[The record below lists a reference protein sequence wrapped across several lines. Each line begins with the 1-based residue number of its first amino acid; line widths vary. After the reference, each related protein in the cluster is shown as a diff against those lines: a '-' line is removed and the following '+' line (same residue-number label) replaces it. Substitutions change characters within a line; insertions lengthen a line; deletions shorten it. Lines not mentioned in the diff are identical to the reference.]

1 MRIIG
6 LDVGT
11 KRIGI
16 AKADTSVRIAIPNG
30 YVLVNGQEIPEILRI
45 ARLNDTN
52 FFVVGLPRSND
63 GNETAQSAYARKF
76 ADTLAAS
83 MPGARIYFQDES
95 LTSVVA
101 EERLKKRKKNFEK
114 GEIDAEAASIILQ
127 DFIENY
133 AAKLAQNSA
142 SKIPNRLVS
151 PAASM
156 NSSASPATAISPSVN
171 PAATL
176 GSPEVQSIINEPT
189 KSEPESTES
198 PRPVKSL
205 EKPMKKVKRILLSLF
220 ILLFLAGL
228 FGGGYY
234 WYSLQPVSSA
244 NCRFDSAKTAAE
256 SNEKEANSVCE
267 YQTIEISAG
276 ESVKQIANNLKQA
289 DLIRNPLAFELY
301 ARINNL
307 HAKLKTGK
315 YSFRKTMSARAI
327 AKQLVNGVVSSDV
340 FNLTIL
346 PGTSLLGDKGKSQT
360 GIIHQFRTLGYSEE
374 EINQA
379 LTKHYDNPILKGLYA
394 NETKLSDLKIPEKL
408 ALEGYL
414 YGETYQFYN
423 HEKLE
428 NVITT
433 ILNQF
438 NDVVVSN
445 QLEEKFKARGF
456 TLRQGITLASI
467 IQKEA
472 RTEDMPGVS
481 MVFQNRWRQ
490 GIALGSDV
498 TATYAAD
505 ITGID
510 RTNATN
516 ADILAVNSLYN
527 TRKYPGLPP
536 GPIAVPSKAA
546 LLAVAEPDSSKASML
561 YFLTGDDGL
570 MYYSST
576 DAEHNQKIRDHCQKL
591 CKVQI

>member
-11 KRIGI
+11 KRIGV

-127 DFIENY
+127 DFIEHY

-142 SKIPNRLVS
+142 SKIPNQLVNPVTEMNPSFS
-151 PAASM
+151 PAS
-156 NSSASPATAISPSVN
+156 
-171 PAATL
+171 TL

-189 KSEPESTES
+189 KSEPESSES
-198 PRPVKSL
+198 PRPAKSS
-205 EKPMKKVKRILLSLF
+205 EKPMKKVKRILLSFF

-244 NCRFDSAKTAAE
+244 NCRFDSAKAAAE
-256 SNEKEANSVCE
+256 SNEKESNSVCE

-346 PGTSLLGDKGKSQT
+346 PGTNLLGDKGKSQT

-379 LTKHYDNPILKGLYA
+379 LTKHYDNPVLKGLYA
-394 NETKLSDLKIPEKL
+394 DETKLSNPEIPVKL

-445 QLEEKFKARGF
+445 QLEEKFKARGLS
-456 TLRQGITLASI
+456 LREGIILASI

-481 MVFQNRWRQ
+481 MVFQNRLKQ

-527 TRKYPGLPP
+527 TRKFPGLPP

-546 LLAVAEPDSSKASML
+546 LLAVAEPDNSKASML

>member
-11 KRIGI
+11 KRIGV

-127 DFIENY
+127 DFIEHY

-142 SKIPNRLVS
+142 VKIPNQLAS
-151 PAASM
+151 PAA
-156 NSSASPATAISPSVN
+156 NIDPSAS

-198 PRPVKSL
+198 PRPAKSS
-205 EKPMKKVKRILLSLF
+205 EKPMKKVKRILLSFF

-244 NCRFDSAKTAAE
+244 NCRFDSAKAAAE
-256 SNEKEANSVCE
+256 SNEKESNSVCE

-346 PGTSLLGDKGKSQT
+346 PGTNLLGDKGKSQT

-394 NETKLSDLKIPEKL
+394 DETKLSNPEIPVKL

-445 QLEEKFKARGF
+445 QLEEKFKARGLS
-456 TLRQGITLASI
+456 LREGIILASI

-481 MVFQNRWRQ
+481 MVFQNRLKQ

-527 TRKYPGLPP
+527 TRKFPGLPP

>member
-11 KRIGI
+11 KRIGV

-83 MPGARIYFQDES
+83 MPSARIYFQDES

-101 EERLKKRKKNFEK
+101 EERLKNRKRNFEK

-127 DFIENY
+127 DFIEHY
-133 AAKLAQNSA
+133 AAKLAQNAA
-142 SKIPNRLVS
+142 SKIPNQLVNPVAEMNPSFS
-151 PAASM
+151 PAS
-156 NSSASPATAISPSVN
+156 
-171 PAATL
+171 TL

-189 KSEPESTES
+189 KSESESSES
-198 PRPVKSL
+198 PRPAKSS
-205 EKPMKKVKRILLSLF
+205 EKPMKKVKRILLSFF

-244 NCRFDSAKTAAE
+244 NCRFDSAKAAAE
-256 SNEKEANSVCE
+256 SNEKESNSACE

-346 PGTSLLGDKGKSQT
+346 PGTNLLGDKGKSQT

-379 LTKHYDNPILKGLYA
+379 LTKHYDNPVLKGLYA
-394 NETKLSDLKIPEKL
+394 DETKLSNPEIPVKL

-445 QLEEKFKARGF
+445 QLEEKFKARGLS
-456 TLRQGITLASI
+456 LREGIILASI

-481 MVFQNRWRQ
+481 MVFQNRLKQ

-527 TRKYPGLPP
+527 TRKFPGLPP

>member
-11 KRIGI
+11 KRIGV

-30 YVLVNGQEIPEILRI
+30 FVLVNGQEIPEILRI

-151 PAASM
+151 PAVNI
-156 NSSASPATAISPSVN
+156 NSSASPAT
-171 PAATL
+171 TL
-176 GSPEVQSIINEPT
+176 ASSEVQSIINEPT
-189 KSEPESTES
+189 KSESESTEA
-198 PRPVKSL
+198 PRPDRSL
-205 EKPMKKVKRILLSLF
+205 EKPMKKVKRIIFSLL
-220 ILLFLAGL
+220 ILIFLAGL

-244 NCRFDSAKTAAE
+244 NCRFDSAKAAAE
-256 SNEKEANSVCE
+256 SNEKESNSVCE

-276 ESVKQIANNLKQA
+276 ESVRQIANNLKQA

-327 AKQLVNGVVSSDV
+327 ANQLVNGVVSSDV

-346 PGTSLLGDKGKSQT
+346 PGTNLLGDKGKSQT

-379 LTKHYDNPILKGLYA
+379 LTKHYDNPVLKGLYA
-394 NETKLSDLKIPEKL
+394 DETKLSNPEIPVKL

-445 QLEEKFKARGF
+445 QLEEKFKARGLS
-456 TLRQGITLASI
+456 LREGIILASI

-481 MVFQNRWRQ
+481 MVFQNRLKQ

-510 RTNATN
+510 RANATN

-527 TRKYPGLPP
+527 TRKFPGLPP

>member
-11 KRIGI
+11 KRIGV

-156 NSSASPATAISPSVN
+156 NSSASPATAISPSFS
-171 PAATL
+171 PATTL
-176 GSPEVQSIINEPT
+176 GSSEVQSIINEPT
-189 KSEPESTES
+189 KSESESTES
-198 PRPVKSL
+198 PRPAKSS

-244 NCRFDSAKTAAE
+244 NCRFDSAKAASE
-256 SNEKEANSVCE
+256 SNEKESNSVCE

-276 ESVKQIANNLKQA
+276 ESVKQIANNLKRA

-445 QLEEKFKARGF
+445 QLEEKFKARGLS
-456 TLRQGITLASI
+456 LRRGIILASI

-472 RTEDMPGVS
+472 NTEDMPGVS
-481 MVFQNRWRQ
+481 MVFQNRLKR

-510 RTNATN
+510 RTTATN
-516 ADILAVNSLYN
+516 ADILAVDSFYN

>member
-52 FFVVGLPRSND
+52 LFVVGLPRSND

-127 DFIENY
+127 DFIEHY

-142 SKIPNRLVS
+142 SKIPNQLVN
-151 PAASM
+151 PAANM
-156 NSSASPATAISPSVN
+156 NSSVDPAIAISPSASPAT
-171 PAATL
+171 TL

-189 KSEPESTES
+189 KSESESTES
-198 PRPVKSL
+198 PRPAKSS
-205 EKPMKKVKRILLSLF
+205 EKPMKKVKRIIFSLL
-220 ILLFLAGL
+220 ILIFLAGL

-244 NCRFDSAKTAAE
+244 NCRFDSAKAAAE

-379 LTKHYDNPILKGLYA
+379 LTKHYDNPILKDLYA
-394 NETKLSDLKIPEKL
+394 NETKLSNPEIPEKL

-445 QLEEKFKARGF
+445 QLEEKFKARGLS
-456 TLRQGITLASI
+456 LRRGIILASI

-472 RTEDMPGVS
+472 NTEDMPGVS
-481 MVFQNRWRQ
+481 MVFQNRLKR

-505 ITGID
+505 ITSID
-510 RTNATN
+510 RTTATN
-516 ADILAVNSLYN
+516 ADILAVDSFYN

>member
-133 AAKLAQNSA
+133 AAKLAQNAA
-142 SKIPNRLVS
+142 SKIPNQLAN
-151 PAASM
+151 PITKI
-156 NSSASPATAISPSVN
+156 NPSASPAT
-171 PAATL
+171 TL
-176 GSPEVQSIINEPT
+176 GSPEVQSIINEST
-189 KSEPESTES
+189 KSESESTES
-198 PRPVKSL
+198 PRPDRSL
-205 EKPMKKVKRILLSLF
+205 EKPMKKVKRIIFSLL
-220 ILLFLAGL
+220 ILIFLAGL

-244 NCRFDSAKTAAE
+244 NCRFDSAKAAAE
-256 SNEKEANSVCE
+256 SNEKEANYVCE

-289 DLIRNPLAFELY
+289 GLIRNPLAFELY

-315 YSFRKTMSARAI
+315 YSFRKTMSARDI

-394 NETKLSDLKIPEKL
+394 DETKLSNPDIPVKL

-456 TLRQGITLASI
+456 TLRQGIILASI

-472 RTEDMPGVS
+472 HTEDMSGVS
-481 MVFQNRWRQ
+481 MVFQNRLRR

-527 TRKYPGLPP
+527 TRKSTGLPP

>member
-11 KRIGI
+11 KRIGV

-127 DFIENY
+127 DFIEHY
-133 AAKLAQNSA
+133 AAKLAQNAA
-142 SKIPNRLVS
+142 SKIPNQL
-151 PAASM
+151 
-156 NSSASPATAISPSVN
+156 VN
-171 PAATL
+171 PVTEINPASTL
-176 GSPEVQSIINEPT
+176 GSSEIQSIINEPT

-198 PRPVKSL
+198 PRPDRSL

-234 WYSLQPVSSA
+234 WYSLQSVSSA
-244 NCRFDSAKTAAE
+244 NCRFDSAKAASE
-256 SNEKEANSVCE
+256 SNEKEADSNCE
-267 YQTIEISAG
+267 YQTIEVTAG
-276 ESVKQIANNLKQA
+276 ESVKEIANNLKRA
-289 DLIRNPLAFELY
+289 DLIRNPMAFELY

-307 HAKLKTGK
+307 HAKLKAGK

-346 PGTSLLGDKGKSQT
+346 PGTNLLGDKGKSQT

-379 LTKHYDNPILKGLYA
+379 LTKHYDNPVLKGLYA
-394 NETKLSDLKIPEKL
+394 DENKLSNPDIPAKL

-456 TLRQGITLASI
+456 TLREGITLASI

-472 RTEDMPGVS
+472 NTEDMSGVS
-481 MVFQNRWRQ
+481 MVFQNRLKQ

-527 TRKYPGLPP
+527 TRKFPGLPP

-546 LLAVAEPDSSKASML
+546 LLAVAEPDSSKTSML

>member
-11 KRIGI
+11 KRIGV

-127 DFIENY
+127 DFIEHY
-133 AAKLAQNSA
+133 AAKLAQNAA
-142 SKIPNRLVS
+142 SKIPNQLVNPVAEMNQSFS
-151 PAASM
+151 PAS
-156 NSSASPATAISPSVN
+156 
-171 PAATL
+171 TL

-189 KSEPESTES
+189 KSESESSES
-198 PRPVKSL
+198 PRPAKSS
-205 EKPMKKVKRILLSLF
+205 EKPMKKVKRILFS
-220 ILLFLAGL
+220 ILILIFLAGL

-244 NCRFDSAKTAAE
+244 NCRFDSAKAAAE

-276 ESVKQIANNLKQA
+276 ESVKEIANNLKQA
-289 DLIRNPLAFELY
+289 DLIRNPFAFELY
-301 ARINNL
+301 ARISNL
-307 HAKLKTGK
+307 HAKLKAGK

-346 PGTSLLGDKGKSQT
+346 PGTNLLGDKGKSQT

-379 LTKHYDNPILKGLYA
+379 LTKHYDNPVLKGLYA
-394 NETKLSDLKIPEKL
+394 DENKLSNPDIPAKL

-456 TLRQGITLASI
+456 TLRQGIILASI

-472 RTEDMPGVS
+472 HTEDMPGVS
-481 MVFQNRWRQ
+481 MVFQNRLKR

-527 TRKYPGLPP
+527 TRKFPGLPP

>member
-11 KRIGI
+11 KRIGV

-30 YVLVNGQEIPEILRI
+30 FVLVNGQEIPEILRI

-142 SKIPNRLVS
+142 VKIPNQLVNPVAEMNPSFS
-151 PAASM
+151 PAS
-156 NSSASPATAISPSVN
+156 
-171 PAATL
+171 TL

-189 KSEPESTES
+189 KSESESSES
-198 PRPVKSL
+198 PRPAKSS
-205 EKPMKKVKRILLSLF
+205 EKPMKKVKRILLSFF

-244 NCRFDSAKTAAE
+244 NCRFDSAKAAAE

-289 DLIRNPLAFELY
+289 DLIRNPMAFELY

-346 PGTSLLGDKGKSQT
+346 PGTNLLGDKGKSQT

-394 NETKLSDLKIPEKL
+394 DETKLSNPEIPVKL

-456 TLRQGITLASI
+456 TLREGITLASI

-472 RTEDMPGVS
+472 NTEDMPGVS
-481 MVFQNRWRQ
+481 MVFQNRLKQ

-510 RTNATN
+510 RANATN

-527 TRKYPGLPP
+527 TRKFPGLPP

-570 MYYSST
+570 MYYSDT

>member
-11 KRIGI
+11 KRIGV

-127 DFIENY
+127 DFIEHY
-133 AAKLAQNSA
+133 AAKLAQNAA
-142 SKIPNRLVS
+142 SKIPNQLVNPVAEMNPSFS
-151 PAASM
+151 PAS
-156 NSSASPATAISPSVN
+156 
-171 PAATL
+171 TL

-189 KSEPESTES
+189 KSEAESTES
-198 PRPVKSL
+198 PRPDRSL

-244 NCRFDSAKTAAE
+244 NCRFDSAKAASE
-256 SNEKEANSVCE
+256 SNEKEADSNCE
-267 YQTIEISAG
+267 YQTIEVTAG
-276 ESVKQIANNLKQA
+276 ESVKEIASSLKQA
-289 DLIRNPLAFELY
+289 DLIRNPHAFELY

-307 HAKLKTGK
+307 HAKLKAGK

-346 PGTSLLGDKGKSQT
+346 PGTNLLGDKGKSQT

-379 LTKHYDNPILKGLYA
+379 LTKHYDNPVLKGLYA
-394 NETKLSDLKIPEKL
+394 DETKLSNPEIPVKL

-438 NDVVVSN
+438 NDVVISN

-456 TLRQGITLASI
+456 TLREGITLASI

-481 MVFQNRWRQ
+481 MVFQNRLRQ

-510 RTNATN
+510 RANATN

-527 TRKYPGLPP
+527 TRKFPGLPP

>member
-11 KRIGI
+11 KRIGV

-127 DFIENY
+127 DFIEHY
-133 AAKLAQNSA
+133 AAKLAQNAA
-142 SKIPNRLVS
+142 SKIPNQL
-151 PAASM
+151 
-156 NSSASPATAISPSVN
+156 VN
-171 PAATL
+171 PVTEINPASTL
-176 GSPEVQSIINEPT
+176 GSSEIQSIINEHT
-189 KSEPESTES
+189 KSESESSES
-198 PRPVKSL
+198 PRPDRSL
-205 EKPMKKVKRILLSLF
+205 EKPMKKVKRILLSFF

-244 NCRFDSAKTAAE
+244 NCRFDSAKAAAE
-256 SNEKEANSVCE
+256 SNEKESNSVCE

-346 PGTSLLGDKGKSQT
+346 PGTNLLGDKGKSQT

-379 LTKHYDNPILKGLYA
+379 LTKHYDNPVLKGLYA
-394 NETKLSDLKIPEKL
+394 DETKLSNPEIPVKL

-438 NDVVVSN
+438 NDVVISN
-445 QLEEKFKARGF
+445 QLEEKFKARGLS
-456 TLRQGITLASI
+456 LREGIILASI

-510 RTNATN
+510 RANVTN

-527 TRKYPGLPP
+527 TRKFPGLPP

>member
-11 KRIGI
+11 KRIGV

-127 DFIENY
+127 DFIEHY
-133 AAKLAQNSA
+133 AAKLAQNAA
-142 SKIPNRLVS
+142 SKIPNQLVNPVAEMNPSFS
-151 PAASM
+151 PAS
-156 NSSASPATAISPSVN
+156 
-171 PAATL
+171 TL

-189 KSEPESTES
+189 KSESESTES
-198 PRPVKSL
+198 PRPDRSL

-244 NCRFDSAKTAAE
+244 NCRFDSAKAASE
-256 SNEKEANSVCE
+256 SNEKEADSNCE

-289 DLIRNPLAFELY
+289 DLIRNPFAFELY

-307 HAKLKTGK
+307 HAKLKAGK

-346 PGTSLLGDKGKSQT
+346 PGTNLLGDKGKSQT

-379 LTKHYDNPILKGLYA
+379 LTKHYDNPVLKGLYA
-394 NETKLSDLKIPEKL
+394 DETKLSNPEIPAKL

-456 TLRQGITLASI
+456 TLREGIILASI

-481 MVFQNRWRQ
+481 MVFQNRRRL

-527 TRKYPGLPP
+527 TRKFPGLPP

>member
-11 KRIGI
+11 KRIGV

-127 DFIENY
+127 DFIEHY

-142 SKIPNRLVS
+142 SKIPNQLVN
-151 PAASM
+151 AAT
-156 NSSASPATAISPSVN
+156 NINPSAS

-198 PRPVKSL
+198 PRPDRSL
-205 EKPMKKVKRILLSLF
+205 EKPMKKVKRILLSFF

-244 NCRFDSAKTAAE
+244 NCRFDSAKAAAE
-256 SNEKEANSVCE
+256 SNEKESNSVCE

-289 DLIRNPLAFELY
+289 DLIRNHLAFELY

-346 PGTSLLGDKGKSQT
+346 PGTNLLGDKGKSQT

-374 EINQA
+374 EINLA
-379 LTKHYDNPILKGLYA
+379 LTKHYDNPVLKGLYA
-394 NETKLSDLKIPEKL
+394 DENKLSNPDIPAKL

-456 TLRQGITLASI
+456 TLREGITLASI

-472 RTEDMPGVS
+472 NTEDMPGVS
-481 MVFQNRWRQ
+481 MVFQNRLKQ

-527 TRKYPGLPP
+527 TRKFPGLPP

>member
-11 KRIGI
+11 KRIGV

-127 DFIENY
+127 DFIEHY
-133 AAKLAQNSA
+133 AAKLAQNAA
-142 SKIPNRLVS
+142 SKIPNQLVNPVAEMNPSFS
-151 PAASM
+151 PAS
-156 NSSASPATAISPSVN
+156 
-171 PAATL
+171 TL

-198 PRPVKSL
+198 PRPDRSL

-244 NCRFDSAKTAAE
+244 NCRFDSAKAASE
-256 SNEKEANSVCE
+256 SNEKESNSVCE

-346 PGTSLLGDKGKSQT
+346 PGTNLLGDKGKSQT

-394 NETKLSDLKIPEKL
+394 DETKLSEPDIPVKL

-456 TLRQGITLASI
+456 TLRQGIILASI

-472 RTEDMPGVS
+472 NTEDMPGVS
-481 MVFQNRWRQ
+481 MVFQNRLKR

-505 ITGID
+505 IVGID
-510 RTNATN
+510 RATATN
-516 ADILAVNSLYN
+516 ADILAVESRYN
-527 TRKYPGLPP
+527 TRKSTGLPP

>member
-11 KRIGI
+11 KRIGV

-30 YVLVNGQEIPEILRI
+30 FVLVNGQEIPEILRI

-127 DFIENY
+127 DFIEHY

-142 SKIPNRLVS
+142 VKIPNQLAS
-151 PAASM
+151 PAA
-156 NSSASPATAISPSVN
+156 NIDPSAS

-176 GSPEVQSIINEPT
+176 GSPEVQSIINEPI
-189 KSEPESTES
+189 KSKAESTES
-198 PRPVKSL
+198 PRPDRSL
-205 EKPMKKVKRILLSLF
+205 EKPMKKVKRIIFSLL
-220 ILLFLAGL
+220 ILIFLAGL

-244 NCRFDSAKTAAE
+244 NCRFDSAKAAAE

-289 DLIRNPLAFELY
+289 GLIRNPLAFELY

-346 PGTSLLGDKGKSQT
+346 PGTNLLGDKGKSQT

-379 LTKHYDNPILKGLYA
+379 LTKHYDSPVLKGLYA
-394 NETKLSDLKIPEKL
+394 DENNLSESDIPAKL

-433 ILNQF
+433 ILTQF

-472 RTEDMPGVS
+472 HTEDMPGVS
-481 MVFQNRWRQ
+481 MVFQNRLKR

-527 TRKYPGLPP
+527 TRKFPGLPP

-570 MYYSST
+570 MYYSGT

>member
-1 MRIIG
+1 MRIIS

-11 KRIGI
+11 KRIGV

-30 YVLVNGQEIPEILRI
+30 FVLVNGQEIPEILRI

-83 MPGARIYFQDES
+83 MPSARIYFQDES

-127 DFIENY
+127 DFIEHY

-142 SKIPNRLVS
+142 VKIPNQL
-151 PAASM
+151 A
-156 NSSASPATAISPSVN
+156 SSAVNIDPSAS

-189 KSEPESTES
+189 KSEPESSES
-198 PRPVKSL
+198 PRPAKSS

-234 WYSLQPVSSA
+234 WYSLQSVSSA
-244 NCRFDSAKTAAE
+244 NCRFDSAKAASE
-256 SNEKEANSVCE
+256 SNEKEADSNCE
-267 YQTIEISAG
+267 YQTIEVTAG
-276 ESVKQIANNLKQA
+276 ESVKEIANNLKQA

-301 ARINNL
+301 ARISNL
-307 HAKLKTGK
+307 HAKLKAGK

-346 PGTSLLGDKGKSQT
+346 PGTNLLGDKGKSQT

-394 NETKLSDLKIPEKL
+394 DETKLSNPEIPAKL

-456 TLRQGITLASI
+456 TLREGIILASI

-481 MVFQNRWRQ
+481 MVFQNRLRQ
-490 GIALGSDV
+490 GVALGSDV

-527 TRKYPGLPP
+527 TRKFPGLPP

>member
-11 KRIGI
+11 KRIGV

-127 DFIENY
+127 DFIEHY
-133 AAKLAQNSA
+133 AAKLAQNAA
-142 SKIPNRLVS
+142 SKIPNQLVNTTTN
-151 PAASM
+151 M
-156 NSSASPATAISPSVN
+156 NPSIN
-171 PAATL
+171 PASTL
-176 GSPEVQSIINEPT
+176 GSPEVQSIIDEPT
-189 KSEPESTES
+189 KSEAESTES
-198 PRPVKSL
+198 PRPDRSL

-244 NCRFDSAKTAAE
+244 NCRFDSAKAASE
-256 SNEKEANSVCE
+256 SNEKEADSNCE
-267 YQTIEISAG
+267 YQTIEVTAG
-276 ESVKQIANNLKQA
+276 ESVKEIANNLKQA
-289 DLIRNPLAFELY
+289 DLIRNPHAFELY

-346 PGTSLLGDKGKSQT
+346 PGTNLLGDKGKSQT

-379 LTKHYDNPILKGLYA
+379 LTKHYDNPVLKGLYA
-394 NETKLSDLKIPEKL
+394 DETKLSNPDIPAKL

-456 TLRQGITLASI
+456 TLREGIILASI

-481 MVFQNRWRQ
+481 MVFQNRLKQ

-505 ITGID
+505 ITGIN
-510 RTNATN
+510 RANATN

-527 TRKYPGLPP
+527 TRKFPGLPP

>member
-11 KRIGI
+11 KRIGV

-30 YVLVNGQEIPEILRI
+30 FVLVNGQEIPEILRI

-63 GNETAQSAYARKF
+63 GNETAQSVYARKF

-127 DFIENY
+127 DFIEHY

-142 SKIPNRLVS
+142 SKIPNQLVN
-151 PAASM
+151 PAADITPSV
-156 NSSASPATAISPSVN
+156 SPATATSPYVS
-171 PAATL
+171 PATTL
-176 GSPEVQSIINEPT
+176 SSPEVQSIINEPT
-189 KSEPESTES
+189 KSEAESTES
-198 PRPVKSL
+198 PRPDRSL
-205 EKPMKKVKRILLSLF
+205 EKPMKKVKRILFSLF

-244 NCRFDSAKTAAE
+244 NCRFDSAKAASE
-256 SNEKEANSVCE
+256 SNEKEADSNCE
-267 YQTIEISAG
+267 YQTIEVTAG
-276 ESVKQIANNLKQA
+276 ESVKEIANNLKQA
-289 DLIRNPLAFELY
+289 DLIRNPQAFELY

-346 PGTSLLGDKGKSQT
+346 PGTNLLGDKGKSQT

-379 LTKHYDNPILKGLYA
+379 LTKHYDNPVLKGLYA
-394 NETKLSDLKIPEKL
+394 DENKLSNPDIPAKL

-445 QLEEKFKARGF
+445 QLEEKFKARGLS
-456 TLRQGITLASI
+456 LREGITLASI

-472 RTEDMPGVS
+472 NTEDMPGVS
-481 MVFQNRWRQ
+481 MVFQNRLKQ

-510 RTNATN
+510 RANATN

-527 TRKYPGLPP
+527 TRKFPGLPP

>member
-133 AAKLAQNSA
+133 AAKLAQNAA
-142 SKIPNRLVS
+142 SKIPNQLAN
-151 PAASM
+151 PITKI
-156 NSSASPATAISPSVN
+156 NPSAN

-176 GSPEVQSIINEPT
+176 GSPEVQSIINEST
-189 KSEPESTES
+189 KSEPESTET
-198 PRPVKSL
+198 PRSDRSL
-205 EKPMKKVKRILLSLF
+205 EKPMKKVKRIIFSLL
-220 ILLFLAGL
+220 ILIFLAGL

-244 NCRFDSAKTAAE
+244 NCRFDSAKAAAE

-267 YQTIEISAG
+267 YQIIEISAG

-307 HAKLKTGK
+307 HAKLKAGK
-315 YSFRKTMSARAI
+315 YSFRKTMSARDI

-394 NETKLSDLKIPEKL
+394 DENKLSSLDIPAKL

-456 TLRQGITLASI
+456 TLRQGIILASI

-472 RTEDMPGVS
+472 HTEDMSGVS
-481 MVFQNRWRQ
+481 MVFQNRLRR

-527 TRKYPGLPP
+527 TRKSTGLPP

>member
-101 EERLKKRKKNFEK
+101 EERLKNRKRNFEK

-127 DFIENY
+127 DFIEHY
-133 AAKLAQNSA
+133 AAKLAQNAA
-142 SKIPNRLVS
+142 SKIPNQLVNPVAEMNPSFS
-151 PAASM
+151 PAS
-156 NSSASPATAISPSVN
+156 
-171 PAATL
+171 TL

-198 PRPVKSL
+198 PRPAKSS
-205 EKPMKKVKRILLSLF
+205 EKPMKKVKRILLSFF

-244 NCRFDSAKTAAE
+244 NCRFDSAKAASE
-256 SNEKEANSVCE
+256 SNEKEADSNCE
-267 YQTIEISAG
+267 YQTIEVTAG
-276 ESVKQIANNLKQA
+276 ESVKEIASSLKQA

-346 PGTSLLGDKGKSQT
+346 PGTNLLGDKGKSQT

-379 LTKHYDNPILKGLYA
+379 LTKHYDNPVLKGLYA
-394 NETKLSDLKIPEKL
+394 DETKLSNPEIPAKL

-445 QLEEKFKARGF
+445 QLEEKFKARGLS
-456 TLRQGITLASI
+456 LREGIILASI

-472 RTEDMPGVS
+472 NTEDMPGVS
-481 MVFQNRWRQ
+481 MVFQNRLKQ

-527 TRKYPGLPP
+527 TRKFPGLPP

-570 MYYSST
+570 MYYSGT

>member
-11 KRIGI
+11 KRIGV

-127 DFIENY
+127 DFIEHY
-133 AAKLAQNSA
+133 AAKLAQNAA
-142 SKIPNRLVS
+142 SKIPNQLVNPVAEMNPSFS
-151 PAASM
+151 PAS
-156 NSSASPATAISPSVN
+156 
-171 PAATL
+171 TL

-189 KSEPESTES
+189 KSESESSES
-198 PRPVKSL
+198 PRPAKSS
-205 EKPMKKVKRILLSLF
+205 EKPMKKVKRILLSFF

-244 NCRFDSAKTAAE
+244 NCRFDSAKAAAE
-256 SNEKEANSVCE
+256 SNEKESNSVCE

-276 ESVKQIANNLKQA
+276 ESVKQIANNLKQSG
-289 DLIRNPLAFELY
+289 LIRNPLAFELY

-346 PGTSLLGDKGKSQT
+346 PGTNLLGDKGKSQT

-379 LTKHYDNPILKGLYA
+379 LTKHYDNPVLKGLYA
-394 NETKLSDLKIPEKL
+394 DETKLSNPEIPAKL

-438 NDVVVSN
+438 NDVVASN

-456 TLRQGITLASI
+456 TLREGIILASI

-481 MVFQNRWRQ
+481 MVFQNRLRQ

-505 ITGID
+505 TTGID
-510 RTNATN
+510 RANATN

-527 TRKYPGLPP
+527 TRKFPGLPP

>member
-11 KRIGI
+11 KRIGV

-127 DFIENY
+127 DFIEHY

-142 SKIPNRLVS
+142 SKIPNQLVN
-151 PAASM
+151 AAT
-156 NSSASPATAISPSVN
+156 NINPSAS

-189 KSEPESTES
+189 KSESESSES
-198 PRPVKSL
+198 PRPAKSS
-205 EKPMKKVKRILLSLF
+205 EKPMKKVKRILLSFF

-244 NCRFDSAKTAAE
+244 NCRFDSAKAAAE
-256 SNEKEANSVCE
+256 SNEKESNSVCE

-346 PGTSLLGDKGKSQT
+346 PGTNLLGDKGKSQT

-379 LTKHYDNPILKGLYA
+379 LTKHYDNPVLKGLYA
-394 NETKLSDLKIPEKL
+394 DETKLSNPEIPVKL

-456 TLRQGITLASI
+456 TLREGIILASI

-510 RTNATN
+510 RANATN

-527 TRKYPGLPP
+527 TRKFPGLPP

-546 LLAVAEPDSSKASML
+546 LLAVTEPDSSKASML

>member
-76 ADTLAAS
+76 ADILAAS

-127 DFIENY
+127 DFIEHY
-133 AAKLAQNSA
+133 AAKLAQNAA
-142 SKIPNRLVS
+142 SKIPNQLVNPVAEMNPSFS
-151 PAASM
+151 PAS
-156 NSSASPATAISPSVN
+156 
-171 PAATL
+171 TL

-189 KSEPESTES
+189 KSESESSES
-198 PRPVKSL
+198 PRPAKSS
-205 EKPMKKVKRILLSLF
+205 EKPMKKVKRILFS
-220 ILLFLAGL
+220 ILILIFLAGL

-244 NCRFDSAKTAAE
+244 NCRFDSAKAASE
-256 SNEKEANSVCE
+256 SNEKEADSNCE
-267 YQTIEISAG
+267 YQTIEVTAG
-276 ESVKQIANNLKQA
+276 ESVKEIANNLKQA
-289 DLIRNPLAFELY
+289 DLIRNPFAFELY

-346 PGTSLLGDKGKSQT
+346 PGTNLLGDKGKSQT

-379 LTKHYDNPILKGLYA
+379 LTKHYDNPVLKGLYA
-394 NETKLSDLKIPEKL
+394 DEAKLSNPDIPAKL

-456 TLRQGITLASI
+456 TLREGITLASI

-481 MVFQNRWRQ
+481 MVFQNRLRQ

-527 TRKYPGLPP
+527 TRKFPGLPP

>member
-11 KRIGI
+11 KRIGV

-127 DFIENY
+127 DFIEHY
-133 AAKLAQNSA
+133 AAKLAQNAA
-142 SKIPNRLVS
+142 SKIPNQLVNPVANITPS
-151 PAASM
+151 V
-156 NSSASPATAISPSVN
+156 SPATAISPSVD
-171 PAATL
+171 PATTL

-189 KSEPESTES
+189 KSESESSES
-198 PRPVKSL
+198 PRPAKSS
-205 EKPMKKVKRILLSLF
+205 EKPMKKVKRILLSFF
-220 ILLFLAGL
+220 ILLFLTGL

-244 NCRFDSAKTAAE
+244 NCRFDSAKAAAE
-256 SNEKEANSVCE
+256 SNEKESNSVCE

-346 PGTSLLGDKGKSQT
+346 PGTNLLGDKGKSQT

-379 LTKHYDNPILKGLYA
+379 LTKHYDNPVLKGLYA
-394 NETKLSDLKIPEKL
+394 DENKLSNPDIPAKL

-445 QLEEKFKARGF
+445 QLEEKFKARGLS
-456 TLRQGITLASI
+456 LREGITLASI

-472 RTEDMPGVS
+472 NTEDMPGVS
-481 MVFQNRWRQ
+481 MVFQNRLKQ

-510 RTNATN
+510 RANATN

-527 TRKYPGLPP
+527 TRKFPGLPP

>member
-11 KRIGI
+11 KRIGV

-127 DFIENY
+127 DFIEHY

-142 SKIPNRLVS
+142 VKIPNQLASPAANITPSVS
-151 PAASM
+151 PA
-156 NSSASPATAISPSVN
+156 T
-171 PAATL
+171 TL

-189 KSEPESTES
+189 ESEPESPES
-198 PRPVKSL
+198 PRSAKSS
-205 EKPMKKVKRILLSLF
+205 EKPMKKVKRILFS
-220 ILLFLAGL
+220 ILILIFLAGL

-244 NCRFDSAKTAAE
+244 NCRFDSAKAAAE

-276 ESVKQIANNLKQA
+276 ESVKEIANNLKQA
-289 DLIRNPLAFELY
+289 DLIRNPFAFELY

-346 PGTSLLGDKGKSQT
+346 PGTNLLGDKGKSQT

-394 NETKLSDLKIPEKL
+394 DENKLSSPDIPAKL

-456 TLRQGITLASI
+456 TLREGITLASI

-472 RTEDMPGVS
+472 NTEDMPGVS
-481 MVFQNRWRQ
+481 MVFQNRLKQ

-505 ITGID
+505 ITGVD

-527 TRKYPGLPP
+527 TRKFPGLPP

>member
-101 EERLKKRKKNFEK
+101 EERLKKRKKSFEK

-127 DFIENY
+127 DFIEHY

-142 SKIPNRLVS
+142 SKIPNQLVN
-151 PAASM
+151 PAANM
-156 NSSASPATAISPSVN
+156 NSSVDPAIAISPSASPAT
-171 PAATL
+171 TL

-189 KSEPESTES
+189 KSESESTES
-198 PRPVKSL
+198 PRPAKSS
-205 EKPMKKVKRILLSLF
+205 EKPMKKVKRIIFSLL
-220 ILLFLAGL
+220 ILIFLAGL

-244 NCRFDSAKTAAE
+244 NCRFDSAKAAAE

-276 ESVKQIANNLKQA
+276 ESVKQIANNLKRA

-445 QLEEKFKARGF
+445 QLEEKFKARGLS
-456 TLRQGITLASI
+456 LRRGIILASI

-472 RTEDMPGVS
+472 NTEDMPGVS
-481 MVFQNRWRQ
+481 MVFQNRLKR

-505 ITGID
+505 ITSID
-510 RTNATN
+510 RTTATN
-516 ADILAVNSLYN
+516 ADILAVDSFYN

>member
-11 KRIGI
+11 KRIGV

-83 MPGARIYFQDES
+83 MPGARIYFPDES

-133 AAKLAQNSA
+133 AAKLAQNAA
-142 SKIPNRLVS
+142 SKIPNQLAN
-151 PAASM
+151 PITKI
-156 NSSASPATAISPSVN
+156 NPSASPATTP
-171 PAATL
+171 

-189 KSEPESTES
+189 KPESDFTES
-198 PRPVKSL
+198 PRSDRSL
-205 EKPMKKVKRILLSLF
+205 EKPMKKVKRIIFSLL
-220 ILLFLAGL
+220 ILIFLAGL

-244 NCRFDSAKTAAE
+244 NCRFDSAKAAAE
-256 SNEKEANSVCE
+256 SNEKESNSVCE

-307 HAKLKTGK
+307 HAKLKAGK
-315 YSFRKTMSARAI
+315 YSFRKTMSARDI

-472 RTEDMPGVS
+472 NTEDMPGVS
-481 MVFQNRWRQ
+481 MVFQNRLKR

-527 TRKYPGLPP
+527 TRKFPGLPP

>member
-11 KRIGI
+11 KRIGV

-142 SKIPNRLVS
+142 SKIPNQLVN
-151 PAASM
+151 PAANM
-156 NSSASPATAISPSVN
+156 NSSVGPATAISPSFS
-171 PAATL
+171 PATTL
-176 GSPEVQSIINEPT
+176 GSQEVQSIINEPI
-189 KSEPESTES
+189 KSESESTES
-198 PRPVKSL
+198 PRPVKSS
-205 EKPMKKVKRILLSLF
+205 EKPMKKVKRIIFSLL
-220 ILLFLAGL
+220 ILIFLTGL

-244 NCRFDSAKTAAE
+244 NCRFDSAKAAAE

-276 ESVKQIANNLKQA
+276 ESVRQIANNLKQA

-346 PGTSLLGDKGKSQT
+346 PGTNLLGDKGKSQT

-379 LTKHYDNPILKGLYA
+379 LTRHYDNPVLKGLYA
-394 NETKLSDLKIPEKL
+394 DENNLSEPDIPTKL

-472 RTEDMPGVS
+472 HTEDMPGVS
-481 MVFQNRWRQ
+481 MVFQNRLKR

-516 ADILAVNSLYN
+516 ADILAVTSSYN
-527 TRKYPGLPP
+527 TRKFPGLPP

>member
-11 KRIGI
+11 KRIGV

-127 DFIENY
+127 DFIEHY
-133 AAKLAQNSA
+133 AAKLNQNAA
-142 SKIPNRLVS
+142 SKIPNQLTD
-151 PAASM
+151 PAA
-156 NSSASPATAISPSVN
+156 V
-171 PAATL
+171 L
-176 GSPEVQSIINEPT
+176 GSPEIQSIINEPS
-189 KSEPESTES
+189 KADSESSKTEDQLKNQS
-198 PRPVKSL
+198 EQIKTA

-220 ILLFLAGL
+220 ILIFLAGL

-234 WYSLQPVSSA
+234 WYSLQSVSSA
-244 NCRFDSAKTAAE
+244 NCRFDSAKAAAE
-256 SNEKEANSVCE
+256 SNEKEANSACE

-276 ESVKQIANNLKQA
+276 ESVKQIASDLKQA
-289 DLIRNPLAFELY
+289 DLIRNPFAFELY

-346 PGTSLLGDKGKSQT
+346 PGTNLLGDKGKSQT

-379 LTKHYDNPILKGLYA
+379 LTKHYDNPVLKGLYA
-394 NETKLSDLKIPEKL
+394 DETKLSNPDIPVKL

-456 TLRQGITLASI
+456 TLREGIILASI

-481 MVFQNRWRQ
+481 MVFQNRLRQ

-498 TATYAAD
+498 TSTYAAD
-505 ITGID
+505 IVGID
-510 RTNATN
+510 RTTATN

-527 TRKYPGLPP
+527 TRKFPGLPP

-546 LLAVAEPDSSKASML
+546 LLAVAEPDNSKASML

>member
-11 KRIGI
+11 KRIGV

-76 ADTLAAS
+76 ANTLAAS

-127 DFIENY
+127 DFIEHY
-133 AAKLAQNSA
+133 AAKLAQNAA
-142 SKIPNRLVS
+142 SKIPNQLVNPVAEMNPSFS
-151 PAASM
+151 PAS
-156 NSSASPATAISPSVN
+156 
-171 PAATL
+171 TL

-189 KSEPESTES
+189 KSESESSES
-198 PRPVKSL
+198 PRPAKSS
-205 EKPMKKVKRILLSLF
+205 EKPMKKVKRILLSFF

-244 NCRFDSAKTAAE
+244 NCRFDSAKAAAE
-256 SNEKEANSVCE
+256 SNEKESNSVCE

-346 PGTSLLGDKGKSQT
+346 PGTNLLGDKGKSQT

-379 LTKHYDNPILKGLYA
+379 LTKHYDNPVLKGLYA
-394 NETKLSDLKIPEKL
+394 DETKLSNPEIPVKL

-445 QLEEKFKARGF
+445 QLEEKFKTRGF
-456 TLRQGITLASI
+456 TLREGIILASI

-472 RTEDMPGVS
+472 NTEDMPGVS
-481 MVFQNRWRQ
+481 MVFQNRLKQ

-527 TRKYPGLPP
+527 TRKFPGLPP

-591 CKVQI
+591 CKMQI

>member
-11 KRIGI
+11 KRIGV

-127 DFIENY
+127 DFIEHY
-133 AAKLAQNSA
+133 AAKLAQNAA
-142 SKIPNRLVS
+142 SKIPNQLVNPVAEMNPSFS
-151 PAASM
+151 PAS
-156 NSSASPATAISPSVN
+156 
-171 PAATL
+171 TL

-189 KSEPESTES
+189 KSESESSES
-198 PRPVKSL
+198 PRPAKSS
-205 EKPMKKVKRILLSLF
+205 EKPMKKVKRILLSFF

-244 NCRFDSAKTAAE
+244 NCRFDSAKAAAE
-256 SNEKEANSVCE
+256 SNEKESNSVCE

-346 PGTSLLGDKGKSQT
+346 PGTNLLGDKGKSQT

-379 LTKHYDNPILKGLYA
+379 LTKHYDNPVLKGLYA
-394 NETKLSDLKIPEKL
+394 DETKLSNPEIPVKL

-445 QLEEKFKARGF
+445 QLEEKFKTRGLS
-456 TLRQGITLASI
+456 LREGIILASI

-481 MVFQNRWRQ
+481 MVFQNRLKQ

-527 TRKYPGLPP
+527 TRKFPGLPP

>member
-11 KRIGI
+11 KRIGV

-114 GEIDAEAASIILQ
+114 GEIDSEAASIILQ
-127 DFIENY
+127 DFIEHY

-142 SKIPNRLVS
+142 VKIPNQLVS
-151 PAASM
+151 PVTSM
-156 NSSASPATAISPSVN
+156 NQSISPAT
-171 PAATL
+171 TL
-176 GSPEVQSIINEPT
+176 GSPEVQSIINEST

-198 PRPVKSL
+198 PRPAKSS
-205 EKPMKKVKRILLSLF
+205 EKPMKKVKRILLSFF
-220 ILLFLAGL
+220 ILIFLAGL

-244 NCRFDSAKTAAE
+244 NCRFDSAKAAAE
-256 SNEKEANSVCE
+256 SNEKESNSVCE

-289 DLIRNPLAFELY
+289 GLIRNPLAFELY

-346 PGTSLLGDKGKSQT
+346 PGTNLLGDKGKSQT

-379 LTKHYDNPILKGLYA
+379 LTKHYDNPVLKGLYA
-394 NETKLSDLKIPEKL
+394 DETKLSNPEIPVKL

-445 QLEEKFKARGF
+445 QLEEKFKARGLS
-456 TLRQGITLASI
+456 LREGIILASI

-481 MVFQNRWRQ
+481 MVFQNRLKQ

-527 TRKYPGLPP
+527 TRKFPGLPP

>member
-11 KRIGI
+11 KRIGV

-52 FFVVGLPRSND
+52 FFIVGLPRSND

-142 SKIPNRLVS
+142 SKIPNQLVN
-151 PAASM
+151 PAANITPSV
-156 NSSASPATAISPSVN
+156 SPATATSPSVS

-176 GSPEVQSIINEPT
+176 GSPEVQSIINEST

-198 PRPVKSL
+198 PRPDRSL

-244 NCRFDSAKTAAE
+244 NCRFDSAKAASE
-256 SNEKEANSVCE
+256 SNEKEADSNCE
-267 YQTIEISAG
+267 YQTIEVAAG
-276 ESVKQIANNLKQA
+276 ESVKEIASSLKQA
-289 DLIRNPLAFELY
+289 DLIRNPHAFELY

-307 HAKLKTGK
+307 HAKLKAGK

-346 PGTSLLGDKGKSQT
+346 PGTNLLGDKGKSQT

-394 NETKLSDLKIPEKL
+394 DETKLSNPEIPAKL

-456 TLRQGITLASI
+456 TLREGITLASI

-472 RTEDMPGVS
+472 NTEDMPGVS
-481 MVFQNRWRQ
+481 MVFQNRLKQ

-527 TRKYPGLPP
+527 TRKFPGLPP

>member
-11 KRIGI
+11 KRIGV

-127 DFIENY
+127 DFIEHY
-133 AAKLAQNSA
+133 AAKLAQNAA
-142 SKIPNRLVS
+142 SKIPNQLVNPVAEMNPSFS
-151 PAASM
+151 PAS
-156 NSSASPATAISPSVN
+156 
-171 PAATL
+171 TL

-189 KSEPESTES
+189 KSESESSES
-198 PRPVKSL
+198 PRPVKNS
-205 EKPMKKVKRILLSLF
+205 EKPMKKVKRILLSFF

-244 NCRFDSAKTAAE
+244 NCRFDSAKAAAE
-256 SNEKEANSVCE
+256 SNEKESNSVCE

-346 PGTSLLGDKGKSQT
+346 PGTNLLGDKGKSQT

-379 LTKHYDNPILKGLYA
+379 LTKHYDNPVLKGLYA
-394 NETKLSDLKIPEKL
+394 DETKLSNPEIPAKL

-445 QLEEKFKARGF
+445 QLEEKFKAHGF
-456 TLRQGITLASI
+456 TLREGVILASI

-481 MVFQNRWRQ
+481 MVFQNRRRL

-527 TRKYPGLPP
+527 TRKFPGLPP

>member
-11 KRIGI
+11 KRIGV

-127 DFIENY
+127 DFIEHY
-133 AAKLAQNSA
+133 AAKLAQNA
-142 SKIPNRLVS
+142 VSKIPNQLVNPVAEMNPSFS
-151 PAASM
+151 PAS
-156 NSSASPATAISPSVN
+156 
-171 PAATL
+171 TL

-189 KSEPESTES
+189 KSESESSES
-198 PRPVKSL
+198 PRPAKSS

-244 NCRFDSAKTAAE
+244 NCRFDSAKAAAE
-256 SNEKEANSVCE
+256 SNEKEADSNCE
-267 YQTIEISAG
+267 YQTIEVTAG
-276 ESVKQIANNLKQA
+276 ESVKEIANNLKRA
-289 DLIRNPLAFELY
+289 DLIRNPMAFELY

-307 HAKLKTGK
+307 HAKLKAGK

-346 PGTSLLGDKGKSQT
+346 PGTNLLGDKGKSQT

-379 LTKHYDNPILKGLYA
+379 LTKHYDNPVLKGLYA
-394 NETKLSDLKIPEKL
+394 DETKLSNPEIPVKL

-428 NVITT
+428 NVITA

-445 QLEEKFKARGF
+445 QLEEKFKARGLS
-456 TLRQGITLASI
+456 LREGIILASI

-481 MVFQNRWRQ
+481 MVFQNRLKQ

-527 TRKYPGLPP
+527 TRKFPGLPP

>member
-11 KRIGI
+11 KRIGV

-142 SKIPNRLVS
+142 VKIPNQLAS
-151 PAASM
+151 PAA
-156 NSSASPATAISPSVN
+156 NIDPSAS

-189 KSEPESTES
+189 KSEAESSES
-198 PRPVKSL
+198 PRPAKNS
-205 EKPMKKVKRILLSLF
+205 EKPMKKVKRILLSFF

-244 NCRFDSAKTAAE
+244 NCRFDSAKAAAE
-256 SNEKEANSVCE
+256 SNEKESNSVCE

-346 PGTSLLGDKGKSQT
+346 PGTNLLGDKGKSQT

-379 LTKHYDNPILKGLYA
+379 LTKHYDNPVLKGLYA
-394 NETKLSDLKIPEKL
+394 DETKLSNPEIPVKL

-456 TLRQGITLASI
+456 TLREGIILASI

-481 MVFQNRWRQ
+481 MVFQNRLKQ

-527 TRKYPGLPP
+527 TRKFPGLPP

-570 MYYSST
+570 MYYSGT

>member
-11 KRIGI
+11 KRIGV

-127 DFIENY
+127 DFIEHY
-133 AAKLAQNSA
+133 AAKLAQNAA
-142 SKIPNRLVS
+142 SKIPNQL
-151 PAASM
+151 
-156 NSSASPATAISPSVN
+156 VN
-171 PAATL
+171 PVAEMNPSFSPVSTL

-189 KSEPESTES
+189 KSESESTEA
-198 PRPVKSL
+198 PRPDRSL
-205 EKPMKKVKRILLSLF
+205 EKPMKKVKRILLSFF

-244 NCRFDSAKTAAE
+244 NCRFDSAKAAAE
-256 SNEKEANSVCE
+256 SNEKESNSVCE

-276 ESVKQIANNLKQA
+276 ESVKQIANTLKQA

-340 FNLTIL
+340 FNLIIL
-346 PGTSLLGDKGKSQT
+346 PGTNLLGDKGKSQT

-379 LTKHYDNPILKGLYA
+379 LTKHYDNPVLKGLYA
-394 NETKLSDLKIPEKL
+394 DETKLSNPEIPVKL

-456 TLRQGITLASI
+456 TLREGITLASI

-472 RTEDMPGVS
+472 NTEDMPGVS
-481 MVFQNRWRQ
+481 MVFQNRLKQ
-490 GIALGSDV
+490 GVALGSDV

-527 TRKYPGLPP
+527 TRKFPGLPP

>member
-11 KRIGI
+11 KRIGV

-127 DFIENY
+127 DFIEHY
-133 AAKLAQNSA
+133 AAKLAQNAA
-142 SKIPNRLVS
+142 SKIPNQL
-151 PAASM
+151 
-156 NSSASPATAISPSVN
+156 VN
-171 PAATL
+171 PVTEINPASTL
-176 GSPEVQSIINEPT
+176 GSSEIQSIINEPT

-198 PRPVKSL
+198 PRPDRSL

-244 NCRFDSAKTAAE
+244 NCRFDSAKAAAE
-256 SNEKEANSVCE
+256 SNEKESNSVCE

-346 PGTSLLGDKGKSQT
+346 PGTNLLGDKGKSQT

-379 LTKHYDNPILKGLYA
+379 LTKHYDNPVLKGLYA
-394 NETKLSDLKIPEKL
+394 DETKLSNPEIPVKL

-445 QLEEKFKARGF
+445 QLEEKFKARGLS
-456 TLRQGITLASI
+456 LREGIILASI

-481 MVFQNRWRQ
+481 MVFQNRRRL

-527 TRKYPGLPP
+527 TRKFPGLPP